1 MNREPS
7 VIIGAIS
14 AAVAAVLVLIVS
26 FGLHITDDQQSAIL
40 GVIAPVGLLI
50 ASGVI
55 RGRVYAPASVA
66 RLTTRKIAD
75 ADTDRR
81 L

>member
-14 AAVAAVLVLIVS
+14 AAVAAVLVLVVS

-40 GVIAPVGLLI
+40 GVIGPVGLLI
-50 ASGVI
+50 AAAVI
-55 RGRVYAPASVA
+55 RGRVYAPATVA
-66 RLTTRKIAD
+66 RLRGRTSAE
-75 ADTDRR
+75 TDRR